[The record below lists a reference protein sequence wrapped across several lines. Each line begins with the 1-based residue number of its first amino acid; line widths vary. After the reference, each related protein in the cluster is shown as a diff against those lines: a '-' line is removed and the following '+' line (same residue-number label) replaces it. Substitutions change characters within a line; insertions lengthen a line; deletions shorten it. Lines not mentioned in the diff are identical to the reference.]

1 MALYKCVCLIAFI
14 PAGSSIN
21 YPVYISYLEYITY
34 IFNNNNDL
42 MKGDI
47 NMDKKLTDEQL
58 EELALEA
65 RRKYH
70 REWRRNNPDKV
81 REYRRRHWR
90 KKALEMLKEQQEDA

>member
-1 MALYKCVCLIAFI
+1 
-14 PAGSSIN
+14 
-21 YPVYISYLEYITY
+21 
-34 IFNNNNDL
+34 

-47 NMDKKLTDEQL
+47 TMDKKLTDEQL

-81 REYRRRHWR
+81 REYRKRHWR